1 MSCGEGGGGGEEW
14 EERRGGG
21 RGRGRGREEGRQSKE
36 EDKEAFEQHEICYLP
51 LLPPPLL
58 SSHSSPTSLPPSLPP
73 SLSPSSPHLHE
84 GGGLQLA
91 ELPHASGD
99 LIVRHS
105 GQHFCRSLQEAHDGI
120 VGHTELVCGLD
131 DLGMGESEIG
141 NMGM

>member
-1 MSCGEGGGGGEEW
+1 MGKEGEVGGGGG
-14 EERRGGG
+14 GGG
-21 RGRGRGREEGRQSKE
+21 MGGEERGRERERE
-36 EDKEAFEQHEICYLP
+36 REREVTDLV
-51 LLPPPLL
+51 LLTCLF
-58 SSHSSPTSLPPSLPP
+58 TSLPPSP
-73 SLSPSSPHLHE
+73 PHLYE